1 MSTEP
6 DQDSDS
12 AATLPDLGSKDVR
25 FLRAIATVNEN
36 YGTPNE
42 KIGAPAT
49 TGRIR
54 KVSGLDDKEVQHRLK
69 RSKKVADLIE
79 VYDAPA
85 YEGGQLG
92 PKSAELTDVGEQALA
107 QITSGD
113 LSHDLASPEDLSR
126 VEEELIEIRE
136 TLTAIEES
144 PTGALD
150 EDVAEN
156 LEALKKMMV
165 TFQRAFEE
173 MGVDL
178 DKHRPDTD

>member
-1 MSTEP
+1 MSMEE
-6 DQDSDS
+6 DQNSDYS
-12 AATLPDLGSKDVR
+12 ITLPDLGSKDVR
-25 FLRAIATVNEN
+25 FLRAIAAVNES
-36 YGTPNE
+36 YATPNE
-42 KIGAPAT
+42 KVDAPAT

-69 RSKKVADLIE
+69 RSKKVANLIE
-79 VYDAPA
+79 VYDAPV

-92 PKSAELTDVGEQALA
+92 PKSAELTAAGEQALD

-113 LSHDLASPEDLSR
+113 LGHDLASPEDLSQ
-126 VEEELIEIRE
+126 VEDELIEIRE

-144 PTGALD
+144 STGALD

-156 LEALKKMMV
+156 LEALKRMMV

-178 DKHRPDTD
+178 DQHRPDTD